1 MFSQLAVGRFVYCH
15 VNISDGVYFL
25 SLVCKSHTTAGKVV
39 LKISNEKCD
48 GCEKLENC
56 TTLEGSIQVQM
67 VRKASDA
74 VMKQL
79 QFPKL
84 TEITGHL
91 LVSLMYGRRSLR
103 EIFPNL
109 AVIRGRQV
117 FLDYS
122 LIIYQNDGLE
132 EVNLPSL
139 TTILRGGV
147 RIEKNINLCY
157 VETIRWKSI
166 MRNTKVDEYTL
177 VLNSNNNDCYDRCF
191 QQKCTPPAGH
201 GSLTNQYCW
210 APGAGSN
217 ADCQACE

>member
-1 MFSQLAVGRFVYCH
+1 MTKDLIFTILLTLSC
-15 VNISDGVYFL
+15 SGVFNGGEAYFKL
-25 SLVCKSHTTAGKVV
+25 CKPGKGLYEPYEKVV
-39 LKISNEKCD
+39 LKISGEKCE
-48 GCEKLENC
+48 GCLELENC

-67 VRKASDA
+67 IRKAGDA

-91 LVSLMYGRRSLR
+91 LVSLMYGKRSLR

-157 VETIRWKSI
+157 V
-166 MRNTKVDEYTL
+166 
-177 VLNSNNNDCYDRCF
+177 
-191 QQKCTPPAGH
+191 
-201 GSLTNQYCW
+201 
-210 APGAGSN
+210 
-217 ADCQACE
+217 

>member
-1 MFSQLAVGRFVYCH
+1 MYL
-15 VNISDGVYFL
+15 L
-25 SLVCKSHTTAGKVV
+25 SLVCKSHSISGKVV

-48 GCEKLENC
+48 GCEELENC

-147 RIEKNINLCY
+147 R
-157 VETIRWKSI
+157 
-166 MRNTKVDEYTL
+166 
-177 VLNSNNNDCYDRCF
+177 
-191 QQKCTPPAGH
+191 
-201 GSLTNQYCW
+201 
-210 APGAGSN
+210 
-217 ADCQACE
+217 